1 MSIVDTP
8 QTSPKSLDRTPHRR
22 AATSLILVGAL
33 FGELISAHQSPLS
46 FFNPLSFVLTALP
59 YGFGA
64 LLCRELLVR
73 WKKGALSLVF
83 LGLAYG
89 LYEEAIVVRSMF
101 DAQWLE
107 LADIGPYIF
116 LYHWMGINWTYG
128 VMLLHFHITVSIMA
142 SVLFVEIKN
151 PTIRHEPWVSP
162 RGLFLCGLGL
172 LYWLPVGFLLLKPHF
187 YPWDKLALSVCL
199 IIGLM
204 IAARYVPNDVFKRFF
219 LASNPNLFPRHV
231 PPVVFFLI
239 GFLNTAAIF
248 FTIVLTATC
257 GQPSLIW
264 TIVLLLGMEGLSFWV
279 IWHCTA
285 SGTVWFAAQQF
296 ASLAGIM
303 GFYIVFCFLKGIE
316 EDPTFLLVGVFS
328 VVWFWKTW
336 QHVPK

>member
-1 MSIVDTP
+1 M
-8 QTSPKSLDRTPHRR
+8 
-22 AATSLILVGAL
+22 VGAL
-33 FGELISAHQSPLS
+33 FGELISAHQSPLV

-89 LYEEAIVVRSMF
+89 LYEEAIVVRSIF

-107 LADIGPYIF
+107 LADLGPNIL

-162 RGLFLCGLGL
+162 RGLFHCGLGL
-172 LYWLPVGFLLLKPHF
+172 LYWLPVGFVLLKPDF
-187 YPWDKLALSVCL
+187 FPWDKLFVSASL
-199 IIGLM
+199 IVGLV
-204 IAARYVPNDVFKRFF
+204 IAARYVPNDVLKRV
-219 LASNPNLFPRHV
+219 FPQAKPRLSPHLSPKRV
-231 PPVVFFLI
+231 PAIAFFLI

-248 FTIVLTATC
+248 FTVVLTATL
-257 GQPSLIW
+257 GLPSLFW

-279 IWHCTA
+279 VWRCTV

-316 EDPTFLLVGVFS
+316 EDPTFLLLGVFS
-328 VVWFWKTW
+328 MVWFWKTW
-336 QHVPK
+336 QKVPK